1 MIANWLRKAVL
12 QSAVEGKLSVQLSDD
27 GLAKLYIDNVLKE
40 RQKLIKSGIIR
51 KEKSVSKIVPNDY
64 DLPENWTVVRL
75 GDISKFVTKQTG
87 FDYSNTIKPNLT
99 KTRNIDSL
107 PYLQTKHF
115 KWDSITYDTD
125 YFIPNDIASL
135 FPKLI
140 MDEESLLLSIVGA
153 SIGNVHLYKSNKI
166 AFLGGAICRVCVID
180 SCLLEYLKYYLNSPL
195 GLKLIKKNE
204 TKTAQATVTVHS
216 IRELPI
222 MIPPLSEQ
230 KRIVDKLDEILPL
243 IDSLEKDELK
253 LNDLMQQFP
262 NSMTSSILLQAM
274 EGKLVDQYPEDGKA
288 INELKQI
295 LKIDNTVSLEN
306 ELDYSFPEN
315 WELIELE
322 KVCDLSTGNSIN
334 ETVKKTKYSK
344 KINGYSYIGTK
355 DVNFDHT
362 IDYDNGVYI
371 PYDDSFRVAK
381 SGSTLLCIEGGS
393 AGRKIGLLD
402 RDVCYGNKLV
412 SIFPLYIN
420 PKFVFYFVKS
430 PIFQSQFKEN
440 MTGMIGG
447 VGINK
452 IKKIYI
458 PIPPLTIQK
467 RIVEKL
473 DQILPI
479 VEKIHYEKY

>member
-1 MIANWLRKAVL
+1 MIYEKIRKA
-12 QSAVEGKLSVQLSDD
+12 
-27 GLAKLYIDNVLKE
+27 ILK
-40 RQKLIKSGIIR
+40 S
-51 KEKSVSKIVPNDY
+51 
-64 DLPENWTVVRL
+64 
-75 GDISKFVTKQTG
+75 
-87 FDYSNTIKPNLT
+87 
-99 KTRNIDSL
+99 
-107 PYLQTKHF
+107 
-115 KWDSITYDTD
+115 
-125 YFIPNDIASL
+125 
-135 FPKLI
+135 
-140 MDEESLLLSIVGA
+140 
-153 SIGNVHLYKSNKI
+153 
-166 AFLGGAICRVCVID
+166 AFLGKITEQLENDDNVEDIIIEIKKKKHKVSKKLSTNKSIEINKSENIDLDIIPSSWLWLPLEDICFKITD
-180 SCLLEYLKYYLNSPL
+180 GSHNPPKNSGLGIPLLSAANIHHQSVNFHEATRYITEEDWASEDKRTKITLDDVLLTIVGTIGRTAVVKSNQRFALQRSVAVLTTGINPYYLAYYLS
-195 GLKLIKKNE
+195 IKENYMYMAKG
-204 TKTAQATVTVHS
+204 TAQQGIYLNTLKKLL
-216 IRELPI
+216 IP
-222 MIPPLSEQ
+222 IPPLAEQ
-230 KRIVDKLDEILPL
+230 KRIVKKLEELLPL

-253 LNDLMQQFP
+253 LKDLMQQFP

-322 KVCDLSTGNSIN
+322 KVCALSTGNSIN
-334 ETVKKTKYSK
+334 QTVKKTKYSK

-362 IDYDNGVYI
+362 IDYNNGVYI

-430 PIFQSQFKEN
+430 PIFQIQFKEN

-458 PIPPLTIQK
+458 PIPPLTVQK

-479 VEKIHYEKY
+479 VEKIYYEEY